1 MADKK
6 YSPAEVLSSPEYAS
20 ANKATKQEIF
30 NQLVASDP
38 EFQNANQATKNV
50 IMDRWGVSVPAE
62 EVAEPTMAEVMSK
75 EAKPEA
81 PKTDAQKKQDLLD
94 EYNAQRTQ
102 GQLYYGGAGA
112 GAGAGVG
119 VASKFFPKPELPVGP
134 DVGKAATNLAEIQ
147 ASRAVEAADLASKLK
162 SSGLNVSNLDD
173 ARALQSITPT
183 LEAELAK
190 AEKAATS
197 YGSSVKPTIN
207 VPPVSSLPDIVDVVQ
222 HSATS
227 GLSPSSLARE
237 TGQHEL
243 AHARSQAGQAAK
255 QTAERVAKQSGTSYA
270 NVLTKGEGHAPT
282 PSGRLLVPQT
292 VALQLEQEALQA
304 LDSLSPMRQ
313 AAEAEIRRL
322 KSLNQDTS
330 ALVSR
335 LNNLRKQET
344 VAMQLL
350 EQAKNVA
357 PGKFTKAGV
366 ASGKV
371 PIASNVLGGAL
382 AGLSIQDL
390 NEALEAG
397 TPLDVILAGIN
408 AAFGA
413 ASMVPPV
420 GPGAVVRGV
429 GTIGSLGMIPVN
441 IAAEVAKR
449 KGMLPRAGSVMDK
462 RRAGTSPELTEK

>member
-1 MADKK
+1 MADKQ

-62 EVAEPTMAEVMSK
+62 EPTTAEIISK

-81 PKTDAQKKQDLLD
+81 PKTDAQKKQELLD

-102 GQLYYGGAGA
+102 GQIYYGGAGA
-112 GAGAGVG
+112 SAGAGVG
-119 VASKFFPKPELPVGP
+119 IASKFFPKPELPVGP
-134 DVGKAATNLAEIQ
+134 DVGKASTNLAEIQ
-147 ASRAVEAADLASKLK
+147 ASRAVESADLVNKLK
-162 SSGLNVSNLDD
+162 SAGFDVSNLDQ
-173 ARALQSITPT
+173 ARLLQEVTPA
-183 LEAELAK
+183 LEAELGK

-227 GLSPSSLARE
+227 GLAPSSLARE

-243 AHARSQAGQAAK
+243 AHARSQSSK
-255 QTAERVAKQSGTSYA
+255 LSSETAEKIARKEGTSYA

-282 PSGRLLVPQT
+282 ISGRLLVPQT

-350 EQAKNVA
+350 EQAKNVVPSRA
-357 PGKFTKAGV
+357 TKTGI
-366 ASGKV
+366 ASGRA
-371 PIASNVLGGAL
+371 PIISNVLGGAL
-382 AGLSIQDL
+382 TGLSIQDL

-420 GPGAVVRGV
+420 GPGAAVRGV
-429 GTIGSLGMIPVN
+429 GNIGSISMIPVN

-449 KGMLPRAGSVMDK
+449 KGILPRAGSVMDK

>member
-1 MADKK
+1 MADKQ

-30 NQLVASDP
+30 NELVASDP

-62 EVAEPTMAEVMSK
+62 EPTTAEIISK
-75 EAKPEA
+75 EAKKET
-81 PKTDAQKKQDLLD
+81 PKTDAQKKQELLD

-102 GQLYYGGAGA
+102 GQIYYGGAGA

-119 VASKFFPKPELPVGP
+119 IASKFFPKPELPVGP
-134 DVGKAATNLAEIQ
+134 DVGKASTNLAEIQ
-147 ASRAVEAADLASKLK
+147 ASRAVESADLVNKLK
-162 SSGLNVSNLDD
+162 SAGFDVSNLDQ
-173 ARALQSITPT
+173 ARLLQEVTPA
-183 LEAELAK
+183 LEAELGK

-207 VPPVSSLPDIVDVVQ
+207 VPPVSSLPDIIDLVQ

-227 GLSPSSLARE
+227 GLAPSSLARE

-255 QTAERVAKQSGTSYA
+255 QTAEQVAKKAGTSYA

-304 LDSLSPMRQ
+304 LDALSPMRQ

-366 ASGKV
+366 ASGRA

-408 AAFGA
+408 AGLGA

-420 GPGAVVRGV
+420 GPVGAAVRGA

-441 IAAEVAKR
+441 IGVEVAKR
-449 KGMLPRAGSVMDK
+449 KGMLPRAGSVMEK
-462 RRAGTSPELTEK
+462 RRAGASPELTEK